1 MNTRFYNPTEIR
13 WMPWAQVGQLLPEP
27 HLRVMVV
34 TGESSKARGEQ
45 LREGALEDH
54 DVRLLS
60 GVPADPTD
68 ESVQDTLDEVRA
80 AGPDWLIAMGGGS
93 VLDSA
98 KAAAML
104 ARNEGRVL
112 DYARNARQVVAP
124 PIPLIAIPTTSGS
137 GSEVTPYASMTD
149 LGRMQKI
156 SLSHDWLYPRYA
168 LFDPEPSLTCSARQT
183 AISGMDALSHAIE
196 GYWSNRST
204 PVTDAYALVA
214 AKLVSDVLPGA
225 YACPSD
231 LESRR
236 AMLHGSLLAGL
247 TISNAR
253 TTAVHAVS
261 YPLTVHYHVPH
272 GMACAMLLPSF
283 IRYNE
288 GAMDRRK
295 ERALLDSLEIDS
307 MGGLADSVES
317 LQARTEIPQRL
328 GELGL
333 GETDLETIVG
343 NGFRPDRMANNPR
356 EVTMRSLRSLLE
368 SIL

>member
-1 MNTRFYNPTEIR
+1 MSTRFYNPTDVR
-13 WMPWAQVGQLLPEP
+13 WMPWAQVGELLPEP
-27 HLRVMVV
+27 GLRVMIV

-45 LREGALEDH
+45 LRNGALQDH
-54 DVRLLS
+54 DVQLLN

-68 ESVQDTLDEVRA
+68 ESVQDALDAVRA
-80 AGPDWLIAMGGGS
+80 ADPDWLIAMGGGS

-112 DYARNARQVVAP
+112 DYVRNQRQVVAP
-124 PIPLIAIPTTSGS
+124 PIPLIAIPTTAGS

-149 LGRMQKI
+149 TGRTQKV
-156 SLSHDWLYPRYA
+156 SLSHDWLFPRYA
-168 LFDPEPSLTCSARQT
+168 VFDPEPSLTCSPRQT

-214 AKLVSDVLPGA
+214 AKLVSDVLPSTF
-225 YACPSD
+225 ACPSD
-231 LESRR
+231 LESRC

-295 ERALLDSLEIDS
+295 ERALLDRLEIDS
-307 MGGLADSVES
+307 MRGLAESVED
-317 LQARTEIPQRL
+317 LKTRTEIPERL

-333 GETDLETIVG
+333 GERDLETIVD

-356 EVTMRSLRSLLE
+356 EVTVHSLRDLLE